1 MNSHD
6 DALNGA
12 PATLFENT
20 SKAGSGGEY
29 AWVQREGSIDA
40 TQVWLKA
47 QSSTTQRSSTFVDG
61 WYDFQVTTDKVRLDW
76 AVTMTPLVW
85 WDQSIVRVYNM
96 TTGGILISHNVTGTG
111 VDELVVTPGHNLRLY
126 TGFNQNNLNQWS
138 YPAGNTAFLAEGR
151 LSAPIQAFQGRVT
164 LQDWQGSMVGEP
176 LTVTIRNAANAIVQ
190 GPETTTTTTNG
201 SWNLPTSLANGTYK
215 VTVKGR
221 TWLSAS
227 VGNVV
232 LSGGSTEV
240 LTTHVNGDSVP
251 DDVIDLSDYTTLILA
266 FNALLDTDPN
276 TAGNQPSPNWNV
288 AADLN
293 GDSAV
298 DLTDYTV
305 IVMNFNA
312 VGG

>member
-1 MNSHD
+1 MNTRTRTINSDTTITNRLLGGFRRGLHSPSWRVLALIVAPVFSYAQFVPAHFTSQSAYAGTNSGFSYMNSHD

-232 LSGGSTEV
+232 LSGGST
-240 LTTHVNGDSVP
+240 
-251 DDVIDLSDYTTLILA
+251 
-266 FNALLDTDPN
+266 
-276 TAGNQPSPNWNV
+276 
-288 AADLN
+288 
-293 GDSAV
+293 
-298 DLTDYTV
+298 
-305 IVMNFNA
+305 
-312 VGG
+312 